1 MQISTFSDAHE
12 FISFL
17 KSKVEHE
24 SPAEMTIENSW
35 QKLINERDEP
45 MKPSQIAAADVSML
59 TAEPVTVEAEPVDI
73 SMNSDPSSVIFDDI
87 DFDELPFPSQI
98 TWTWTQEPDI
108 APADVIEKENVE
120 DEQICDEFEFEL
132 DWALTQRVKTS
143 QEQDEQPKEE
153 FIGFTTG
160 TGRALPPPSE
170 EAMKRAQQLIE
181 EPLSVNEQAKE
192 EITFGFTTGKGKS
205 LPPPSKEALERAK
218 QLIEDT
224 PPPQPPESFGFT
236 TGKGKAMPPPS
247 EAAMKRAQSL
257 INEVE
262 EPHSTAF
269 STGFSTGKGRVL
281 PPPSEEAM
289 KRAKSLIESADAG
302 IENQSFSVGF
312 STGKGRTLPPPSKEA
327 LLKAQQLT
335 SSSIDSLPAASF
347 GFSSG
352 NGRLL
357 PPPSKEA
364 LERANRLIQSEE
376 KENIPA
382 PIVSIKPT
390 PKPIISNHR
399 SSLST
404 AFRRPRQQIVK
415 PVPATSSS
423 SSIILRTKPTSLFD
437 LTFSQP
443 RQKLAQYF
451 SLPTRHSPT
460 IYAQFNM

>member
-12 FISFL
+12 FISYL

-24 SPAEMTIENSW
+24 SSTEMTIENSW
-35 QKLINERDEP
+35 QKLINERDEL

-59 TAEPVTVEAEPVDI
+59 TAEPLIEAEPVDI

-98 TWTWTQEPDI
+98 TWTWTQEPEI
-108 APADVIEKENVE
+108 APADVIEKGTVE
-120 DEQICDEFEFEL
+120 EEHICDEFEFEL
-132 DWALTQRVKTS
+132 DWALTQRIKAS
-143 QEQDEQPKEE
+143 QEQDEQPKEQ

-170 EAMKRAQQLIE
+170 EAMKRAQQLTE
-181 EPLSVNEQAKE
+181 EPLDRTKE

-224 PPPQPPESFGFT
+224 PSPPPESFGFT
-236 TGKGKAMPPPS
+236 TGNGKAMPPPS

-257 INEVE
+257 INDTEK
-262 EPHSTAF
+262 PQPNSF
-269 STGFSTGKGRVL
+269 SVGFSTGKGRIL
-281 PPPSEEAM
+281 PPPSNEAM
-289 KRAKSLIESADAG
+289 KRAKSLIESAETEL
-302 IENQSFSVGF
+302 ENPSFSAGF
-312 STGKGRTLPPPSKEA
+312 STGKGRILPPPSKEA

-335 SSSIDSLPAASF
+335 SSLIDDPLPPAVSL

-364 LERANRLIQSEE
+364 LERANRLIQSKD

-390 PKPIISNHR
+390 PKPIIPNNR

-404 AFRRPRQQIVK
+404 AFRRPRQQQLK
-415 PVPATSSS
+415 PPSKSS
-423 SSIILRTKPTSLFD
+423 SSIIPKVKPTSLFD
-437 LTFSQP
+437 LKSSQP

-451 SLPTRHSPT
+451 SLPTRHSPI